1 MNMKSVLANKPSF
14 RLAGVSVRTTNAAEA
29 GPEGKLSQ
37 LWQQFFGSDIAS
49 RPGVVNPH
57 LIYGLYTDYESDAS
71 GEYTALLGHEIS
83 GEASATLADSSGLQL
98 AEVPAAKYMVFE
110 TRQGPVQ
117 EVVPQLWQEI
127 WGYFQNAEE
136 QRTYTGD
143 FEVYDGR
150 GFNPENGIVQIYI
163 AIR

>member
-1 MNMKSVLANKPSF
+1 MNMKSVFANKPSF

-29 GPEGKLSQ
+29 GPEGKLPQ

-49 RPGVVNPH
+49 RPGIENPH

-83 GEASATLADSSGLQL
+83 EETTDGASSGLQF
-98 AEVPAAKYMVFE
+98 ADVPAARYMIFE
-110 TRQGPVQ
+110 TRKGPVKD
-117 EVVPQLWQEI
+117 VVPQLWHEI
-127 WGYFQNAEE
+127 WAYFQNAAE

-150 GFNPENGIVQIYI
+150 GFDPENCVVQVYI